1 MQSMTGF
8 GLGEAAFGEGR
19 LSLELRAL
27 NHRFLDVRVRLPNE
41 IADQTAFLEQ
51 LARERLTRGRFELA
65 VRVVGAALPSARFS
79 LERARG
85 LYAALLELRDA
96 LAPNS
101 EVPLSAVTAL
111 PDLVTLPAEV
121 DAESLRSALSQAFT
135 RALVRLDE
143 MRVREGDALA
153 RELAT
158 RIASARRLL
167 QTIRERG
174 HSLVELQR
182 TRLRE
187 RVERLLSGTGIQTE
201 PSRLETELAILA
213 DKSDICEEVV
223 RLGSHFDQFDAI
235 AADAA
240 PVGRRLEFL
249 LQEIGREANTIGA
262 KSQDASIAH
271 LVVELKA
278 EVERMREQ
286 VHNVE

>member
-19 LSLELRAL
+19 LTLELRAL

-41 IADQTAFLEQ
+41 IADQTSFLEQ
-51 LARERLTRGRFELA
+51 LARERLSRGRFELG
-65 VRVVGAALPSARFS
+65 VRVVGAALPVSRFS
-79 LERARG
+79 HERARA
-85 LYAALLELRDA
+85 LYAALLELRDS

-111 PDLVTLPAEV
+111 PELVTLPAEV
-121 DAESLRSALSQAFT
+121 DAESMRTALTAAFTEALS
-135 RALVRLDE
+135 RLDE
-143 MRVREGDALA
+143 MRRREGEALE
-153 RELAT
+153 RELSA
-158 RIASARRLL
+158 RIQSARRLL
-167 QTIRERG
+167 KAIHDRG
-174 HSLVELQR
+174 HGVVDGQR
-182 TRLRE
+182 ARLRE
-187 RVERLLSGTGIQTE
+187 RVERLLTGTGIQAE
-201 PSRLETELAILA
+201 PNRLETELAILA
-213 DKSDICEEVV
+213 DKSDIVEEVV

-235 AADAA
+235 ASAKG
-240 PVGRRLEFL
+240 PVGRKLEFL

>member
-1 MQSMTGF
+1 MRSMTGF

-51 LARERLTRGRFELA
+51 LARERLSRGRFELA
-65 VRVVGAALPSARFS
+65 VRVVGGALPSARFS

-85 LYAALLELRDA
+85 LYLALLELRDA

-111 PDLVTLPAEV
+111 PDLVTSPAEV
-121 DAESLRSALSQAFT
+121 DADSLRAALTEAFSQA
-135 RALVRLDE
+135 LVHLDE
-143 MRVREGDALA
+143 MRGREGQALT
-153 RELAT
+153 RELAL

-167 QTIRERG
+167 ETIRDRG
-174 HSLVELQR
+174 HSLVEVQR
-182 TRLRE
+182 ARLRE

-213 DKSDICEEVV
+213 DKSDIVEEVV
-223 RLGSHFDQFDAI
+223 RLGSHFDQFEAI
-235 AADAA
+235 GTDAA

-249 LQEIGREANTIGA
+249 LQEVGREANTIGA

>member
-19 LSLELRAL
+19 LTLELRAL

-41 IADQTAFLEQ
+41 IAEQTSFLEQ
-51 LARERLTRGRFELA
+51 LARERLSRGRFELG
-65 VRVVGAALPSARFS
+65 VRVAGAALPVARFS
-79 LERARG
+79 HERAKA
-85 LYAALLELRDA
+85 LYSALLELRDA

-111 PDLVTLPAEV
+111 SELVTLPAEV
-121 DAESLRSALSQAFT
+121 DTDSMRSALSSAFDE
-135 RALVRLDE
+135 AVGRLSE
-143 MRVREGDALA
+143 MRSREGKALE

-158 RIASARRLL
+158 RIANARSLL
-167 QTIRERG
+167 KSIHERG
-174 HSLVELQR
+174 HCLVELQR

-187 RVERLLSGTGIQTE
+187 RVERLLSGSGIQAE
-201 PSRLETELAILA
+201 PNRLETELAILA
-213 DKSDICEEVV
+213 DKSDIVEEVV

-235 AADAA
+235 AASEG

-262 KSQDASIAH
+262 KSQDAAIAH